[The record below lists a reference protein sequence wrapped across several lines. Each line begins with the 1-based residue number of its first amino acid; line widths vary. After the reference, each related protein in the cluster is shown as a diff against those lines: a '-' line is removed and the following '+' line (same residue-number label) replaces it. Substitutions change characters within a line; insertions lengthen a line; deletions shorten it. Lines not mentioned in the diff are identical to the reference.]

1 MATLVLQASAA
12 SARLPPVAKSTRSA
26 VRWLA
31 SISKKPLLRKGAH
44 TNRTKGRERARER
57 AIPGQQESPSLQAK
71 GPTMRTAAAHNM
83 SRPAS
88 SCFSPS
94 QARHSGTSCRGARR
108 HQTAPGTACIHSRS
122 EPKRLYFRSRDE
134 GPRSEN
140 NVSKMFR
147 SHPSYWAEDPTHALP
162 GKMKTQTTMKMLL
175 KVSRSWRSASASRIG
190 VLPSL
195 LSPCARRA
203 RWTPTVDLES
213 SRRRVRQLAERPAE
227 APTTT

>member
-1 MATLVLQASAA
+1 MPVYTNQAAMTYMPPWLKGGNQVATLVLQASAA

-31 SISKKPLLRKGAH
+31 SISKK
-44 TNRTKGRERARER
+44 
-57 AIPGQQESPSLQAK
+57 
-71 GPTMRTAAAHNM
+71 PTMRTAAAHNM